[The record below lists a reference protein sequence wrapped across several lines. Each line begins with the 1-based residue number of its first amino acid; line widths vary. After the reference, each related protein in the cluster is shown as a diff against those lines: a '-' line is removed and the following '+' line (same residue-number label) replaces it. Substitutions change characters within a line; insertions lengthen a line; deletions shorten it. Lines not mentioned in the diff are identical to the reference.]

1 MHHSSRGLVATLKLL
16 LASTCLAWLASSAAS
31 APNLVYYGGPVVS
44 HAIVVPVNWNLDV
57 DVTLQNN
64 LPQFYADLVQS
75 SFWDMLAQYSTVGVT
90 PQDALA
96 GSGQQIARGSA
107 MAGITIAPEQC
118 SVGVGTLATP
128 CPVTEA
134 DIDDEI
140 NRQIDLDILPA
151 PSLDATG
158 NVNTVY
164 MLNFPAS
171 VKVVLG
177 TVPATETSC
186 VDFCSANT
194 TLVRNALNIGVGIVM
209 DYAQAGCASGCGT
222 ELSALG
228 RATHN
233 ASNALV
239 DAVTDPLLSLATSIA
254 RPLAWY
260 DSATGQVADSCG
272 TNSNTATS
280 RDGLRVWTVGEIW
293 SGESGL
299 CTTSHLQTF
308 SITPSPTSVV
318 VNQGGTAPVSI
329 ATGFLGV
336 PQSITLD
343 VNDLPAGLGAAFD
356 APVVSAGAST
366 TLQLS
371 ADLTATPG
379 TLTVD
384 VGGRMGAP
392 YNDYEVGSFTLT
404 IQANEIFKSG
414 FE

>member
-1 MHHSSRGLVATLKLL
+1 MLQRLRGLAVTGNLL
-16 LASTCLAWLASSAAS
+16 FGCVCLARLAPSAAS
-31 APNLVYYGGPVVS
+31 TPNLTYYGGPVVS
-44 HAIVVPVNWNLDV
+44 HAIVVPVNWNSDV
-57 DVTLQNN
+57 DATLQND

-75 SFWDMLAQYSTVGVT
+75 TYWDMLAQYSTVGAT
-90 PQDALA
+90 PQDSQA
-96 GSGQQIARGSA
+96 GSGQLIARGSA
-107 MAGITIAPEQC
+107 TAGVTIAPLQC
-118 SVGVGTLATP
+118 PAGAGTLVTP

-151 PSLDATG
+151 PSLDAIG

-177 TVPATETSC
+177 AVPPTETSC

-209 DYAQAGCASGCGT
+209 DYAQAGCASGCGSDPT
-222 ELSALG
+222 PLA

-239 DAVTDPLLSLATSIA
+239 DAVTDPRLSLATSIA

-260 DSATGQVADSCG
+260 DSATGQVADYCG
-272 TNSNTATS
+272 TNSDTATS
-280 RDGLRVWTVGEIW
+280 SEGLRVWAVGEIW
-293 SGESGL
+293 SGEAAT
-299 CTTSHLQTF
+299 CTASHLQTF

-366 TLQLS
+366 TLLLS
-371 ADLTATPG
+371 AELTATPG

-384 VGGRMGAP
+384 VGGRMEAP
-392 YNDYEVGSFTLT
+392 YNDYEVSSFTLT
-404 IQANEIFKSG
+404 IQANEIFKGG